1 MSPPSETGG
10 RLNFRSILARTA
22 NALST
27 LVDQVGRW
35 AAWLCLPLIVL
46 LFLQLPLR
54 EIVHAGNNTDN
65 DFGQVIFAAFFMLG
79 IPFAMRHDAHVRV
92 DIFYQRLTTRAR
104 AAIDLVGTVLFLL
117 PWLVLVGW
125 YSLPIVLNS
134 LFEMEKFAETY
145 TRGYFILK
153 LQLFLF
159 VALVG
164 LQAIA
169 NIVHAALVLMR
180 APGDRC

>member
-1 MSPPSETGG
+1 MSPSGESGG
-10 RLNFRSILARTA
+10 RLILAGTA
-22 NALST
+22 DALSK

-79 IPFAMRHDAHVRV
+79 IPFAMRYDAHVRV
-92 DIFYQRLTTRAR
+92 DIFYQRLTARRR
-104 AAIDLVGTVLFLL
+104 AAIDLAGTVLFLL
-117 PWLVLVGW
+117 PWLALVGW

-145 TRGYFILK
+145 TPGYFILK
-153 LQLFLF
+153 LQLFFF

-169 NIVHAALVLMR
+169 NIIRAALVLTR
-180 APGDRC
+180 TPGDRR

>member
-1 MSPPSETGG
+1 MSPSDETGG
-10 RLNFRSILARTA
+10 RLYLPLIFARA
-22 NALST
+22 ADALST
-27 LVDQVGRW
+27 LVDRVGCW

-92 DIFYQRLTTRAR
+92 DIFYRRLTTRQR

-117 PWLVLVGW
+117 PWLALVGW
-125 YSLPIVLNS
+125 YAMPIVLNS

-145 TRGYFILK
+145 TRGYFVLK
-153 LQLFLF
+153 LQLFFF

-169 NIVHAALVLMR
+169 NIIRTALVLMR
-180 APGDRC
+180 TAGDRR

>member
-1 MSPPSETGG
+1 MSPSDKTGG
-10 RLNFRSILARTA
+10 RLILARTA
-22 NALST
+22 DALSKV
-27 LVDQVGRW
+27 VDHVGRW
-35 AAWLCLPLIVL
+35 AAWLCLPLVVL

-92 DIFYQRLTTRAR
+92 DIFYQRLTAWHR
-104 AAIDLVGTVLFLL
+104 AAIDLAGTVLFLL
-117 PWLVLVGW
+117 PWLVLLGW

-145 TRGYFILK
+145 TPGYFILK
-153 LQLFLF
+153 LQLFFF

-169 NIVHAALVLMR
+169 NVIHAALVLTR
-180 APGDRC
+180 TPGGRR

>member
-1 MSPPSETGG
+1 MSPSEATGG
-10 RLNFRSILARTA
+10 RLIFTRAADALGNF
-22 NALST
+22 
-27 LVDQVGRW
+27 VDYVGRW

-54 EIVHAGNNTDN
+54 EIVHGGNNTDN

-92 DIFYQRLTTRAR
+92 DIFYQRLTIRQR
-104 AAIDLVGTVLFLL
+104 AAIDLIGTVLLLL
-117 PWLVLVGW
+117 PWLAIVGW
-125 YSLPIVLNS
+125 YSLPIVRNS

-153 LQLFLF
+153 LQLFFL

-169 NIVHAALVLMR
+169 NIIHAVLTLTQT
-180 APGDRC
+180 PGRRP

>member
-1 MSPPSETGG
+1 MSPSEETGG
-10 RLNFRSILARTA
+10 RLIFARA
-22 NALST
+22 ADALGN
-27 LVDQVGRW
+27 LVDRVGRW

-54 EIVHAGNNTDN
+54 QIVHAGNNTDN
-65 DFGQVIFAAFFMLG
+65 DIGQVIFAAFFMLG
-79 IPFAMRHDAHVRV
+79 IPFAMRRDAHVRV
-92 DIFYQRLTTRAR
+92 DIFYQRLTVRQRAG
-104 AAIDLVGTVLFLL
+104 IDLIGTVLFLL
-117 PWLVLVGW
+117 PWLAIIGW

-145 TRGYFILK
+145 TPGYFVLK
-153 LQLFLF
+153 LQLLLF

-169 NIVHAALVLMR
+169 NIIHAALTLTQI
-180 APGDRC
+180 PGERP

>member
-1 MSPPSETGG
+1 MSPSDETGR
-10 RLNFRSILARTA
+10 RLVLARTA
-22 NALST
+22 DALSR
-27 LVDQVGRW
+27 LVDHVGRW

-54 EIVHAGNNTDN
+54 NIVHAGNNTDN

-79 IPFAMRHDAHVRV
+79 IPFAMCRDAHVRV
-92 DIFYQRLTTRAR
+92 DIFYQRLTARQR
-104 AAIDLVGTVLFLL
+104 AAIDLAGTVLFLL
-117 PWLVLVGW
+117 PWLALVCW

-145 TRGYFILK
+145 TPGYFILK
-153 LQLFLF
+153 LQLFFF

-169 NIVHAALVLMR
+169 NIIGAALVLTR
-180 APGDRC
+180 TLGDWR

>member
-1 MSPPSETGG
+1 MSLSEETGG
-10 RLNFRSILARTA
+10 RLIFARA
-22 NALST
+22 ADALGKV
-27 LVDQVGRW
+27 VDYVGRW

-54 EIVHAGNNTDN
+54 EIVHAGNNADN

-92 DIFYQRLTTRAR
+92 DIFYQRLTVRQR
-104 AAIDLVGTVLFLL
+104 AAIDLIGTVLLLL
-117 PWLVLVGW
+117 PWLALVGW

-153 LQLFLF
+153 LQLFFL

-169 NIVHAALVLMR
+169 SIIHAALTLTR
-180 APGDRC
+180 TPGERR

>member
-1 MSPPSETGG
+1 MSPSEAAGC
-10 RLNFRSILARTA
+10 RLIFARAA
-22 NALST
+22 NALGHF
-27 LVDQVGRW
+27 VDRVGRW

-54 EIVHAGNNTDN
+54 EIVHGGNNTDN
-65 DFGQVIFAAFFMLG
+65 DFGQVVFAAFVMLG

-92 DIFYQRLTTRAR
+92 DIFYARLTTRQR
-104 AAIDLVGTVLFLL
+104 AAVDLVGTVLLLL
-117 PWLVLVGW
+117 PWLALIGW

-153 LQLFLF
+153 LQLFLL

-169 NIVHAALVLMR
+169 NIIHAALTLMR
-180 APGDRC
+180 TPGERS